1 MSPAAVQ
8 VEDPAPEGEDC
19 PSKGIC
25 NTSAS
30 PSILEQ
36 PRWGKVRNSGKEL
49 HTVLG
54 RWKAPQPRGGL
65 IITFLAHRKHLLKM

>member
-8 VEDPAPEGEDC
+8 VEDPAPEGEAC

-30 PSILEQ
+30 PSNLEQ
-36 PRWGKVRNSGKEL
+36 PRWGKVRSSGKEL

-54 RWKAPQPRGGL
+54 RHESKPAQGL
-65 IITFLAHRKHLLKM
+65 FNYNISGT